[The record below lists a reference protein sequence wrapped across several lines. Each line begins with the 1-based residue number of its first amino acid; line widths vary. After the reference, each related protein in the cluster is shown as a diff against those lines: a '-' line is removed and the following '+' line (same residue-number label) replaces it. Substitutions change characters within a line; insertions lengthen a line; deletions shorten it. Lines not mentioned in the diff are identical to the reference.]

1 MNNIKKVKIIA
12 YAKKLH
18 VSQKLFKTDFE
29 KYNYLLINFLKCNN
43 IYIPEKTITQL
54 IRAFEYK
61 NNLFSMIQ
69 KKNLTL
75 NIGKLFLKTTVN

>member
-18 VSQKLFKTDFE
+18 ISEKLFKTDFE

-43 IYIPEKTITQL
+43 IHIPEKTVTQL
-54 IRAFEYK
+54 IRAFKYK
-61 NNLFSMIQ
+61 NNFFQ
-69 KKNLTL
+69 RFKKEILLLTSES
-75 NIGKLFLKTTVN
+75 FF

>member
-43 IYIPEKTITQL
+43 IHIPEKTVTQL
-54 IRAFEYK
+54 IRAFKYK
-61 NNLFSMIQ
+61 NNFFQ
-69 KKNLTL
+69 RFKKEILLLTSES
-75 NIGKLFLKTTVN
+75 FF

>member
-18 VSQKLFKTDFE
+18 ISEKLFK

-43 IYIPEKTITQL
+43 IHIPEKTVTQL
-54 IRAFEYK
+54 IRAFKYK
-61 NNLFSMIQ
+61 NNLFSMIP

>member
-18 VSQKLFKTDFE
+18 ISEKLFKTDFE
-29 KYNYLLINFLKCNN
+29 KYNYLLINFLKCKN
-43 IYIPEKTITQL
+43 IHIPEKTVTQL
-54 IRAFEYK
+54 IRTFKYK

-69 KKNLTL
+69 KTILLLTSES
-75 NIGKLFLKTTVN
+75 FF

>member
-18 VSQKLFKTDFE
+18 ISEKLFKTDFE

-43 IYIPEKTITQL
+43 THTRENRNATYTS
-54 IRAFEYK
+54 F
-61 NNLFSMIQ
+61 
-69 KKNLTL
+69 
-75 NIGKLFLKTTVN
+75 